1 SKDLKRTDK
10 LIHHSDRGIQYCCQE
25 YVNTTAHLGIQ
36 LSMTENGDPYENA
49 MAERV
54 NGILKH
60 EFLLNQTFESHQ
72 TAQVAVDRAIK
83 SYNELR
89 THDSCDRLT
98 PVVAHEQKGVLA
110 KRWKKRNTQKK
121 GTKTSAEKISDDV
134 IKTQEKSQENQVK
147 PHVIHNS
154 FSQIKP
160 SNI

>member
-1 SKDLKRTDK
+1 
-10 LIHHSDRGIQYCCQE
+10 
-25 YVNTTAHLGIQ
+25 
-36 LSMTENGDPYENA
+36 M
-49 MAERV
+49 
-54 NGILKH
+54 
-60 EFLLNQTFESHQ
+60 LNQIFESHQ

-110 KRWKKRNTQKK
+110 KRWKKRNIQKK
-121 GTKTSAEKISDDV
+121 KTKTSAEKVSDEV